1 MSDNV
6 RIQHMAGAAVQTGRG
21 RFGGRN
27 TSVLRVRRRRSG
39 PEVVLNRYLPTRRT
53 EAVFQG

>member
-1 MSDNV
+1 MCEFSTWPERRFKPGV
-6 RIQHMAGAAVQTGRG
+6 AVL
-21 RFGGRN
+21 GGRN
-27 TSVLRVRRRRSG
+27 TGVLRVRRRRSG